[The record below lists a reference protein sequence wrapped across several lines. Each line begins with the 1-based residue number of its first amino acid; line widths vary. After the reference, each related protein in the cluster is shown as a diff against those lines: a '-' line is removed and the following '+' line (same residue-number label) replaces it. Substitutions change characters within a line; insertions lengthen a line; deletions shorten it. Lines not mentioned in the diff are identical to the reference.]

1 MMNRY
6 SATAALSAAVFVLGS
21 AMASAQVAVVESS
34 NRLLPAVS
42 TPVVRSV
49 TPAENSVA
57 AAQSIPN
64 DFFYQLQMLQQEVQL
79 LRGLVEE
86 QQYELK
92 RLKQQRLDDYLGLD
106 RRLAA
111 LAGSV
116 RPVVAA
122 PSVVGG
128 VVGQA
133 PSDTPVQA
141 VVATPAAGG
150 SATGELQRYRTA
162 IDLALSKK
170 DYVNAIVA
178 FNQYLSDFPEGR
190 YAANSQY
197 WLGEIYLMQ
206 GELEQARQR
215 FALLLQEHPDSNKSA
230 DATYKLGVVYH
241 RLGDAAKSQQF
252 LMQVAG
258 GTGNAARLAADY
270 LAKHW
275 PK

>member
-6 SATAALSAAVFVLGS
+6 SVTAALSAAFFVLG
-21 AMASAQVAVVESS
+21 AAVTSAQVAVVESS

-42 TPVVRSV
+42 AQVVRSA
-49 TPAENSVA
+49 TPTADSVVPA
-57 AAQSIPN
+57 MSVPS

-86 QQYELK
+86 QAHELK

-111 LAGSV
+111 LAGGAS
-116 RPVVAA
+116 P
-122 PSVVGG
+122 
-128 VVGQA
+128 
-133 PSDTPVQA
+133 
-141 VVATPAAGG
+141 VATPAVTNNNPGQVPQG
-150 SATGELQRYRTA
+150 TGVQAVAVLPMVTNTVADELQRYRNA

-170 DYVNAIVA
+170 DYVNAIAA
-178 FNQYLSDFPEGR
+178 FNQYLSDFPAGR

-206 GELEQARQR
+206 GNLEPARQR

-230 DATYKLGVVYH
+230 DATYKLGVVHH
-241 RLGDAAKSQQF
+241 RLGDAAKAQQF
-252 LMQVAG
+252 LVQVAG
-258 GTGNAARLAADY
+258 GAGNAARLAADY

>member
-6 SATAALSAAVFVLGS
+6 SVTAALSAAVFVFGS
-21 AMASAQVAVVESS
+21 ALAGAQVAVVESS
-34 NRLLPAVS
+34 NRLM
-42 TPVVRSV
+42 PVMVAPSV
-49 TPAENSVA
+49 DA
-57 AAQSIPN
+57 AASTAASDIPN

-111 LAGSV
+111 LSAGASV
-116 RPVVAA
+116 AVTPPVGAGAVSQTPQGSAMQTVAA
-122 PSVVGG
+122 TPTVAIGG
-128 VVGQA
+128 AA
-133 PSDTPVQA
+133 PD
-141 VVATPAAGG
+141 
-150 SATGELQRYRTA
+150 ELQRYRTA

-170 DYVNAIVA
+170 DYANAIVA
-178 FNQYLSDFPEGR
+178 FNQYLSDFPAGR

-197 WLGEIYLMQ
+197 WLGEINLMQ
-206 GELEQARQR
+206 GDLEPARQR
-215 FALLLQEHPDSNKSA
+215 FALLLQEHPESNKSA

-241 RLGDAAKSQQF
+241 RLGDAGKAQQY
-252 LMQVAG
+252 LVQVAAG
-258 GTGNAARLAADY
+258 SGNAARLAAEY

>member
-6 SATAALSAAVFVLGS
+6 SVTAALSAAVFVLGT
-21 AMASAQVAVVESS
+21 AVASAQVSVVESS

-42 TPVVRSV
+42 APVVSSE
-49 TPAENSVA
+49 TPAANM
-57 AAQSIPN
+57 PN
-64 DFFYQLQMLQQEVQL
+64 DVFYQLQMLQQEVRL

-106 RRLAA
+106 RRMAA
-111 LAGSV
+111 LAGGTSST
-116 RPVVAA
+116 PKEAFDTAASAQKPESTGAEVVAE
-122 PSVVGG
+122 
-128 VVGQA
+128 
-133 PSDTPVQA
+133 
-141 VVATPAAGG
+141 TPAVKGG
-150 SATGELQRYRTA
+150 AVPSELQRYRTA

-170 DYVNAIVA
+170 DYVNAIAA
-178 FNQYLSDFPEGR
+178 FNQYLSDFPAGR

-206 GELEQARQR
+206 DELEQARQR
-215 FALLLQEHPDSNKSA
+215 FALLLKEHAGSNKSA

-241 RLGDAAKSQQF
+241 RLGEAAKAQQF
-252 LMQVAG
+252 LVQVAG
-258 GTGNAARLAADY
+258 GTGNAARLASDY

-275 PK
+275 P

>member
-6 SATAALSAAVFVLGS
+6 SATAAFSAAVFVFG
-21 AMASAQVAVVESS
+21 AAIVSAQVAVVESS

-42 TPVVRSV
+42 TPVVRGAA
-49 TPAENSVA
+49 PAVSSVA
-57 AAQSIPN
+57 TAPSISN

-111 LAGSV
+111 LAGGTQ
-116 RPVVAA
+116 PIAAA
-122 PSVVGG
+122 PSVAGG

-133 PSDTPVQA
+133 PSAAAVQA
-141 VVATPAAGG
+141 VAAAGS

-170 DYVNAIVA
+170 DYVNAIAA
-178 FNQYLSDFPEGR
+178 FDQYLSDFPAGR

-206 GELEQARQR
+206 GELEQARQL

-230 DATYKLGVVYH
+230 DAAYKLGVVYH